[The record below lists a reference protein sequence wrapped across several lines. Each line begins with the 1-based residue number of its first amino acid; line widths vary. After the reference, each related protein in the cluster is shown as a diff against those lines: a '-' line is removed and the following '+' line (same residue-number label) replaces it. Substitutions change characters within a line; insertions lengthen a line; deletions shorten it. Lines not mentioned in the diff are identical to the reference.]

1 MTDKK
6 DVQIVDPTA
15 HSTVVE
21 NGEPVEIQ
29 ALSKLFEGVVTPIAK
44 GQEIAAT
51 EATKRAE
58 IQAKL
63 IGKGLNYF
71 FGVAFFILLI
81 AFVALFFDKDG
92 LAEKIILSVI
102 TFIGGLGLGK
112 SLPKNS

>member
-1 MTDKK
+1 MEATPSSP
-6 DVQIVDPTA
+6 I
-15 HSTVVE
+15 VE

-29 ALSKLFEGVVTPIAK
+29 ALSKLFEGVITPIAK

-81 AFVALFFDKDG
+81 AGVAMLFDKDG